1 MTKTKNKKYPF
12 GKYVSEKTL
21 EKRELEREKEKKD
34 HERNVLSASEQE
46 EAEEEAAHVREMNVE
61 NINQKYAANLIVM
74 TIVGL
79 YNIASKEYISE
90 NLKNIMF
97 VLLVQTTNF
106 GCTVYRAHLTETKQ
120 IWDCKFL
127 PTVFKVVKAASYWL
141 MLNVLVDYMDKHME
155 VTNYTT
161 LLKWSLIISNKGFIA
176 YLAYSILLSEGMLF
190 DLCRSLINLV
200 PEEDEE
206 DGDKDE
212 DDEDE
217 NSEDG
222 DSSDDEEEEG
232 SKGFSGSDEEEET
245 SDKEETSNKKN
256 N

>member
-1 MTKTKNKKYPF
+1 M
-12 GKYVSEKTL
+12 
-21 EKRELEREKEKKD
+21 
-34 HERNVLSASEQE
+34 SASEQE
-46 EAEEEAAHVREMNVE
+46 EVEEEAAHVREMNVE

-79 YNIASKEYISE
+79 YSIASKEYISE

-97 VLLVQTTNF
+97 VLLVQTANF
-106 GCTVYRAHLTETKQ
+106 GCTVYRAHLTQTKQ

-200 PEEDEE
+200 PDEEEEDEEE
-206 DGDKDE
+206 DGDK

-222 DSSDDEEEEG
+222 ASSDEEKSTGLSGSDDEEE
-232 SKGFSGSDEEEET
+232 SSDQEET
-245 SDKEETSNKKN
+245 SIKKN